1 VIRLLKN
8 RFGTSNE
15 EERYRSELRSR
26 RRRRGEPLQSVYRD
40 VRRLMALAFPGQS
53 GSLWEIMARDAFV
66 DALADPNLR
75 CRILERDPSTLEEAI
90 KVASRLEALSRSV
103 GDADH
108 DECWDDSGRRRNRQ
122 GRSVAHVN
130 DELELRQLVGELREE
145 RLHMKEQMDNFC
157 RRQREEVEAV
167 RRSQRENLEALRSSM
182 KDQMAGV
189 AGRLEEDVS
198 RSHLSSSDRRYNGR
212 ADNMETSNIGSTTT
226 TKGHRTA
233 AGQTT
238 NRRQQEDR
246 CHRCHQPG
254 HWKRDCPQK
263 PSRTRGVNTRDSGMK
278 AYLEVTVAGR
288 RSVCLLDSGCELSM
302 LPRRYVQNA
311 DLNPT
316 DIKMY
321 AANGT
326 NIPVMGSV
334 RISFEVSG
342 IPVSTTFLVSEAVDE
357 PQLGLDW
364 LIENQCI
371 WNYGKGILCIGEASI
386 QLHTRPRKA
395 AVRRVYVAEE
405 ITVPAGMVEDIP
417 VALAWTSYERGVNNT
432 EWVLEPKQVAPGLV
446 LARCILPAAEVAT
459 GVSVMNL
466 SGAPRKLNADTCL
479 GVAVPVEVITPRGA
493 NKASSPQAQT
503 MQGSARLSDGAPGPS
518 GGSRRPCDGA
528 PGQNDGSSSPVNRS
542 GRRSDGAPRPS
553 GGARRPSDGAAQ
565 RDNSPTM
572 AGSCNGLRTEQ
583 TNCNVGSKSSEHL
596 APLLNDL
603 KNTLSDIEFEAVC
616 KLVHDYADVFS
627 RSEFDLGRTEA
638 LHHRIDTGDSRPI
651 KQPLRRHPKV
661 HEDFIDEQVEKMLAA
676 NVIEPCASPWASNVV
691 LAKKSDGTLRFCEDY
706 RRLNDCTYKDS
717 FPLPRIDGCLDA
729 LGDPPTSPLWTYVTV
744 FGKWPSMR
752 GMQIR
757 RLSSPARASS
767 ALGP

>member
-1 VIRLLKN
+1 MGLGAKASCT
-8 RFGTSNE
+8 RFGT
-15 EERYRSELRSR
+15 
-26 RRRRGEPLQSVYRD
+26 G
-40 VRRLMALAFPGQS
+40 A
-53 GSLWEIMARDAFV
+53 
-66 DALADPNLR
+66 
-75 CRILERDPSTLEEAI
+75 
-90 KVASRLEALSRSV
+90 
-103 GDADH
+103 
-108 DECWDDSGRRRNRQ
+108 
-122 GRSVAHVN
+122 
-130 DELELRQLVGELREE
+130 
-145 RLHMKEQMDNFC
+145 
-157 RRQREEVEAV
+157 
-167 RRSQRENLEALRSSM
+167 
-182 KDQMAGV
+182 
-189 AGRLEEDVS
+189 
-198 RSHLSSSDRRYNGR
+198 
-212 ADNMETSNIGSTTT
+212 
-226 TKGHRTA
+226 
-233 AGQTT
+233 
-238 NRRQQEDR
+238 
-246 CHRCHQPG
+246 
-254 HWKRDCPQK
+254 
-263 PSRTRGVNTRDSGMK
+263 
-278 AYLEVTVAGR
+278 
-288 RSVCLLDSGCELSM
+288 
-302 LPRRYVQNA
+302 
-311 DLNPT
+311 
-316 DIKMY
+316 
-321 AANGT
+321 
-326 NIPVMGSV
+326 
-334 RISFEVSG
+334 
-342 IPVSTTFLVSEAVDE
+342 
-357 PQLGLDW
+357 
-364 LIENQCI
+364 
-371 WNYGKGILCIGEASI
+371 
-386 QLHTRPRKA
+386 LHTTP
-395 AVRRVYVAEE
+395 
-405 ITVPAGMVEDIP
+405 
-417 VALAWTSYERGVNNT
+417 
-432 EWVLEPKQVAPGLV
+432 
-446 LARCILPAAEVAT
+446 AEVAT

-661 HEDFIDEQVEKMLAA
+661 HEDFIDKQVEKMLAA

-691 LAKKSDGTLRFCEDY
+691 LAKKSDGTLRFCVDY